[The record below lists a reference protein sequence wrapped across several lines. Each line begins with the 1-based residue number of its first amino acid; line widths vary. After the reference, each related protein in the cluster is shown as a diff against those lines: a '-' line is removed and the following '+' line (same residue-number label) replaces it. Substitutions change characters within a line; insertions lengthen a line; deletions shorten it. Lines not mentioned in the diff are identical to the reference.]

1 MQIVGDSN
9 SSDMTIF
16 KREKYIQAK
25 FDPGCCCSLHFVFFF
40 FVQMKAMGNNLVGKI

>member
-40 FVQMKAMGNNLVGKI
+40 FCPNESNGK

>member
-25 FDPGCCCSLHFVFFF
+25 FDLGCCCSWVNGQH
-40 FVQMKAMGNNLVGKI
+40 AES